1 MLSAKLNSS
10 SLIPAAMVKIAPSI
24 LSADY
29 ANLRRSIE
37 LAELGGAD
45 MFHVDVMDG
54 HFVPNITIGP
64 VVIAAVR
71 RLTKRPLD
79 VHLMIHHPDKLI
91 KVFCDAGADDITVH
105 VEAKHSPAE
114 TIAMIK
120 DNHKKPGIVLNPST
134 PFQKAK
140 PFMDEV
146 GMLLIMTVKPGFPG
160 QRFMPEVLPKI
171 TAAREYIKKKGLAVE
186 IEVDGGIDANTAHK
200 VVAAGADILVAGSA
214 IFGGN
219 IVKRMTAIR
228 DAAEGQGI

>member
-1 MLSAKLNSS
+1 M
-10 SLIPAAMVKIAPSI
+10 KIAPSI

-29 ANLRRSIE
+29 RNLGRSIE
-37 LAELGGAD
+37 LAERGGAD

-91 KVFCDAGADDITVH
+91 KAFCDAGADDITVH
-105 VEAKHSPAE
+105 VEAKHSLAK
-114 TIAMIK
+114 TITMIE

-134 PFQKAK
+134 PFERAK
-140 PFMDEV
+140 PFLDKV
-146 GMLLIMTVKPGFPG
+146 GILLIMTVKPGFPG

-171 TAAREYIKKKGLAVE
+171 TKARDYIKKKGLAVE

-214 IFGGN
+214 IFGGD
-219 IVKRMTAIR
+219 IVRRMAAIR